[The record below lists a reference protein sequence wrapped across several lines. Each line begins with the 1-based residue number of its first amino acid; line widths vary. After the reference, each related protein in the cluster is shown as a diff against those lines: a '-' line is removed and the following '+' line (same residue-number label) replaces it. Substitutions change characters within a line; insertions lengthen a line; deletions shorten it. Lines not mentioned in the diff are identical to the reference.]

1 MLTLPI
7 LKSQKTKRSL
17 NGVLLLDKPPEI
29 SSNRALQIAKKIYV
43 AEKAGH
49 TGTLDPMATGLLP
62 ICFGEATKFS
72 SALLGAD
79 KTYEATL
86 KLGYISTTGDANG
99 SISVAGNVELTLVQI
114 ESILQSLI
122 GKMTQIPPMYSA
134 LKHQGKPLYTYAR
147 KGIVI
152 ERRPREINIYG
163 LRVVSFEKNIMH
175 ITVKCSTGTYV
186 RTLAE
191 DIGKMLGCGGA
202 YLTALRRS
210 AIDNLMLL
218 QAHTLD
224 ALDAMS
230 PLQRDACLRPTDSL
244 LHNFPA
250 IILDN
255 MAVLC
260 LLRGQMIVS
269 PVSSNNLIVQ
279 EKIRLYDSE
288 EHFLGVGEMTAQRTI
303 IPKRLIAQ
311 AVKKIF

>member
-1 MLTLPI
+1 MPI

-311 AVKKIF
+311 AAKKIF

>member
-1 MLTLPI
+1 MPI

-250 IILDN
+250 VILDN

-311 AVKKIF
+311 AAKKIF

>member
-1 MLTLPI
+1 
-7 LKSQKTKRSL
+7 
-17 NGVLLLDKPPEI
+17 
-29 SSNRALQIAKKIYV
+29 
-43 AEKAGH
+43 
-49 TGTLDPMATGLLP
+49 
-62 ICFGEATKFS
+62 
-72 SALLGAD
+72 
-79 KTYEATL
+79 
-86 KLGYISTTGDANG
+86 
-99 SISVAGNVELTLVQI
+99 
-114 ESILQSLI
+114 
-122 GKMTQIPPMYSA
+122 
-134 LKHQGKPLYTYAR
+134 
-147 KGIVI
+147 
-152 ERRPREINIYG
+152 
-163 LRVVSFEKNIMH
+163 MH